1 MARQAHSV
9 KGSTPGA
16 GVALHRCMNQ
26 NDINPSDRDGDLSTA
41 AESAAPEASGGTG
54 HTIIGALLLVVG
66 IAGIVFFF
74 GRPTPSDD
82 AEGFAT
88 WNTAIVIGS
97 AIFGGIGAY
106 LLMRGVAHRRRRA
119 SRRG

>member
-1 MARQAHSV
+1 MSRPAHSV
-9 KGSTPGA
+9 KGSTRGA
-16 GVALHRCMNQ
+16 GVALHHCMNH
-26 NDINPSDRDGDLSTA
+26 NDTNPSDRDGDLSPA
-41 AESAAPEASGGTG
+41 AESVAPEASGGTG
-54 HTIIGALLLVVG
+54 HTIVGAILLAIG

-74 GRPTPSDD
+74 GRPTPSDE

-119 SRRG
+119 SRHG